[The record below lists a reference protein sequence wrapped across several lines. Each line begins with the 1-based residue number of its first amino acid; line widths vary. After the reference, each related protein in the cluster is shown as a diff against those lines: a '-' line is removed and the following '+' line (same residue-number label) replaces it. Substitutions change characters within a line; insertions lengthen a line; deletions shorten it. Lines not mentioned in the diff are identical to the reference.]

1 MICNNCNKTIEDTAL
16 FCGFCGTP
24 FKPIDQKE
32 LAEPFLPTP
41 MVEVK
46 PNEVKPIDQPAP
58 KIPESK
64 NNTRLWKI
72 ISSVLAIVI
81 ISFIAFKQYNTR
93 LLSELQKSDSPG
105 IVQNKDQQG
114 DVTGSSPSV
123 SNQTLLEDNSIPQ
136 ENKVIPPLQ
145 RESFRVVLLSQIF
158 VTVFAEKAN
167 MPCYTPATANPFPA
181 SALTISPLPDCLVR
195 QGSQSIRVVPSSSR

>member
-93 LLSELQKSDSPG
+93 LLS
-105 IVQNKDQQG
+105 
-114 DVTGSSPSV
+114 
-123 SNQTLLEDNSIPQ
+123 
-136 ENKVIPPLQ
+136 
-145 RESFRVVLLSQIF
+145 
-158 VTVFAEKAN
+158 
-167 MPCYTPATANPFPA
+167 
-181 SALTISPLPDCLVR
+181 
-195 QGSQSIRVVPSSSR
+195 